1 MVNPVRGGLGSGAVR
16 FGPAARRAAQ
26 KRLVKVCGRM
36 AEDPAASLPDRSGG
50 WGELIGAY
58 RLLNNPRVD
67 PSDIQRAHWR
77 WTHAQ
82 CAGHPLVLCVQDTS
96 DIDFTGYAAKRGLGP
111 IGRQKGQGFLQ
122 HSALAVLPD
131 GRLLGVLHQRW
142 QVRVPAPAGET
153 RKQMRLRWRESLFWA
168 EAVEAV
174 GRPPAGTR
182 FVTVTD
188 RTGDDFATFDACDRM
203 GHGFVIR
210 AQHDRSVEGHRGY
223 LWEHM
228 ARQPVLCRIT
238 VHVPARP
245 AGKGRD
251 GKKHKAQPA
260 REASVEV
267 RAATALQL
275 DAPCRDPQFK
285 APRQVNVVYAREVD
299 PPADAEPLDW
309 MLLTSEPAGDVR
321 QALQIIE
328 YYRCRWVIEE
338 YHKVQK
344 TGCRLEDSQ
353 LRDVDA
359 LRRLAAA
366 VGVISVRMLWLRD
379 LAAASAAPQPIAP
392 AGQPGD
398 TGRTESPRAQA
409 AEAPAALRELMPV
422 QWIRVV
428 AKLAGV
434 TDPSALTPRQFWRCI
449 AQRGGWLGR
458 KHDGHPG
465 WQTVWRGWHK
475 VAALVEGSLLLA
487 DPADGE

>member
-1 MVNPVRGGLGSGAVR
+1 MVNPVRGGLGTGAVR

-36 AEDPAASLPDRSGG
+36 AAASLPDRSGS

-77 WTHAQ
+77 WTHAR
-82 CAGHPLVLCVQDTS
+82 CAEHPLVLCVQDTS
-96 DIDFTGYAAKRGLGP
+96 DIDFTGYAAKQGLGP

-122 HSALAVLPD
+122 HSALAVLLD

-142 QVRVPAPAGET
+142 QVRVPAPAGEA

-188 RTGDDFATFDACDRM
+188 RTGDDFATFDACGRM

-210 AQHDRSVEGHRGY
+210 AQHDCSVEGHRGY

-228 ARQPVLCRIT
+228 GRQPVLCRIT

-245 AGKGRD
+245 AGQGKD

-260 REASVEV
+260 RRATVEV
-267 RAATALQL
+267 RAATAVQL
-275 DAPCRDPQFK
+275 DAPHRDPQFK
-285 APRQVNVVYAREVD
+285 APRPVNVVYARKVD

-309 MLLTSEPAGDVR
+309 MLLTSEPAGDGR
-321 QALQIIE
+321 QALQI
-328 YYRCRWVIEE
+328 
-338 YHKVQK
+338 
-344 TGCRLEDSQ
+344 
-353 LRDVDA
+353 
-359 LRRLAAA
+359 
-366 VGVISVRMLWLRD
+366 
-379 LAAASAAPQPIAP
+379 QPD
-392 AGQPGD
+392 D
-398 TGRTESPRAQA
+398 TAGRTESPKADE
-409 AEAPAALRELMPV
+409 AEARAALRELMPA

-434 TDPSALTPRQFWRCI
+434 ADPSALTPRQFWRCI

-487 DPADGE
+487 DPADGECVGECV

>member
-1 MVNPVRGGLGSGAVR
+1 
-16 FGPAARRAAQ
+16 
-26 KRLVKVCGRM
+26 M
-36 AEDPAASLPDRSGG
+36 AEEPAASLPDRSGS
-50 WGELIGAY
+50 WGELLGAY

-67 PSDIQRAHWR
+67 ASDIQRAHWQ
-77 WTHAQ
+77 WTQ
-82 CAGHPLVLCVQDTS
+82 QRCAGHPVVLCVQDTS
-96 DIDFTGYAAKRGLGP
+96 DIDFTGYAAKKGLGP
-111 IGRQKGQGFLQ
+111 IGRQNGQGFLQ

-174 GRPPAGTR
+174 GQAPAGTR
-182 FVTVTD
+182 FITVTD
-188 RTGDDFATFDACDRM
+188 RAGDDFATFDACDRM

-210 AQHDRSVEGHRGY
+210 AQHDRRVGRSPDRSVENHSGS

-228 ARQPVLCRIT
+228 QRQPVLCR
-238 VHVPARP
+238 VKVQVPARP
-245 AGKGRD
+245 AGKGKD

-260 REASVEV
+260 RQATVEV
-267 RAATALQL
+267 RSATVQL
-275 DAPCRDPQFK
+275 DAPYRDPQFK
-285 APRQVNVVYAREVD
+285 TPRQVNLVYAREVD
-299 PPADAEPLDW
+299 APPEAEPLDW
-309 MLLTSEPAGDVR
+309 MLLTSEPVGQVG

-353 LRDVDA
+353 LQDVEA
-359 LRRLAAA
+359 LRRLAAMI
-366 VGVISVRMLWLRD
+366 GVVSVRMLWLRD
-379 LAAASAAPQPIAP
+379 LAAASAPKPIAP
-392 AGQPGD
+392 ERPEGQD
-398 TGRTESPRAQA
+398 HAQSPQADQAEDPAMLRA
-409 AEAPAALRELMPV
+409 LMPT

-434 TDPSALTPRQFWRCI
+434 GDCSLLTPRQFWRCI

-458 KHDGHPG
+458 KHDGPPG

-487 DPADGE
+487 EPAEGRCV